1 MKLRSSMARARL
13 ESRPRVP
20 KSLKD
25 LDKVL
30 RRGATYRKLSKTLD
44 GADNVYAGRSGSA
57 REKTLCLLF
66 ISRRMRKIMRKVKRV
81 FADGTFAPVPRGLR
95 ASQIWTISQV
105 RRHHV
110 SGCRNGRNELVSLK
124 PTA

>member
-1 MKLRSSMARARL
+1 MARAQL

-30 RRGATYRKLSKTLD
+30 RRGARCRKLAKTLD
-44 GADNVYAGRSGSA
+44 GTDNVYAGRAGGA

-66 ISRRMRKIMRKVKRV
+66 ISRRMHKVLRKAKRV
-81 FADGTFAPVPRGLR
+81 FADGTFAPVPRDLR
-95 ASQIWTISQV
+95 SSQIWTISQV

-110 SGCRNGRNELVSLK
+110 SGCRNGRNELVCLK
-124 PTA
+124 PTV